1 MTAEP
6 NRARHILALLTA
18 AAVCACSAQKAS
30 KQPEAAAPTPAP
42 TPAATAPST
51 AATTVATGDTTKPSE
66 PAPPATA
73 PSRRLQLE
81 NRIDVVLLPQAK
93 EPSQSAE
100 VALLLPG
107 GTETGR
113 EGSAELAAHL
123 LAHGA
128 DATSGRQSLDRQ
140 VAQMGGTLDIE
151 IGRKSTWV
159 HLRMP
164 SARWQ
169 LAAQTL
175 VAALETQLSGRGLLE
190 RSQEEH
196 IAFANAAIA
205 RDPVLFAAERMLLGD
220 ESPAAHLQRLL
231 DRDAGEAVAF
241 QRRYYRPDR
250 SLLVVRA
257 PIADAAMEAGV
268 RATFGQ
274 WQPGSPTAEG
284 EITTQVRKSPEGI
297 AWIEDPKRAADAPCE
312 VAIILQWP
320 DPHSLEAPAL
330 HVLASC
336 ITVDGVGGRLERLQ
350 QDAGLSKVALTADT
364 LRVGE
369 GSALVLRGSMSAQ
382 QALQLHATMLSA
394 RKSLRDIP
402 ISTSERTQARAA
414 AWLSMRACE
423 THSSSALRD
432 EAERVILGKE
442 LATQIRQLADLD
454 RPGSPD
460 SKAID
465 AFLALPVAMVVHGGS
480 APAGAPGVRNCPLSP
495 STAAVPL
502 AQKDDENLRQAALP
516 WRNRVV
522 EAMGG
527 AVALQ
532 ECVGF
537 ESLKSI
543 ATKDAPTADE
553 ATSWRIGGNVRR
565 TRKVLGATVETLLAG
580 NEWTETVAG
589 RSAQLSPQEAAW
601 RRNEVAR
608 HPLALV
614 LAWQRGDVQ
623 FRVVT
628 TRRVGDRDYEA
639 LEAIDGGFE
648 RLRIEIDRESGL
660 LRTVECW
667 ATTPDGNAT
676 RSVDTWNDY
685 RSVEGVRVP
694 FRCST
699 IVDDGQSERTTTF
712 VRVQL
717 LRG

>member
-18 AAVCACSAQKAS
+18 AAACACSAQKAG
-30 KQPEAAAPTPAP
+30 KQPEAAAPKPAP
-42 TPAATAPST
+42 TPAATAPAT
-51 AATTVATGDTTKPSE
+51 AATNVAPRETTKPTE
-66 PAPPATA
+66 PA
-73 PSRRLQLE
+73 PSRRFQLE

-93 EPSQSAE
+93 DPSQSAE

-128 DATSGRQSLDRQ
+128 DATAGRQSLERQ
-140 VAQMGGTLDIE
+140 VAQMGGALDIE

-159 HLRMP
+159 HVRMP

-175 VAALETQLSGRGLLE
+175 VGALETHLSSRGLLE
-190 RSQEEH
+190 RSQEDC
-196 IAFANAAIA
+196 IATANAAIA

-220 ESPAAHLQRLL
+220 ESPAAYLQRLL

-241 QRRYYRPDR
+241 QRRYFRPDR

-257 PIADAAMEAGV
+257 PDTDAAMEAGV

-274 WQPGSPTAEG
+274 WQPESPNAEG

-297 AWIEDPKRAADAPCE
+297 AWIEDPKREADAPCD
-312 VAIILQWP
+312 VALLLQWP
-320 DPHSLEAPAL
+320 DPHSLEAPAM
-330 HVLASC
+330 HVLAGC
-336 ITVDGVGGRLERLQ
+336 LTVDGVGGRLERLQ
-350 QDAGLSKVALTADT
+350 QEAGLGNVTLTADT

-369 GSALVLRGSMSAQ
+369 GSALVLRGAMSAQ

-414 AWLSMRACE
+414 AWLSLRACE
-423 THSSSALRD
+423 THASSSLR
-432 EAERVILGKE
+432 EELERVALGKE

-460 SKAID
+460 AKAIE
-465 AFLALPVAMVVHGGS
+465 AFLALPVAMVVRGGP
-480 APAGAPGVRNCPLSP
+480 APAGAPGVRTCPLSP
-495 STAAVPL
+495 SAASVPL
-502 AQKDDENLRQAALP
+502 AQNDDENLRQAALP

-601 RRNEVAR
+601 RRSEVAR

-623 FRVVT
+623 FRVLT

-685 RSVEGVRVP
+685 RTVEGVRVP